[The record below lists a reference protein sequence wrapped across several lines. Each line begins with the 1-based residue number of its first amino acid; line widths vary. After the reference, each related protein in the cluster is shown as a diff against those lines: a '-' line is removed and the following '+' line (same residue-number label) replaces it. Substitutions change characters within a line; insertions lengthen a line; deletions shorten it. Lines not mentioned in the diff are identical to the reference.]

1 MLFIIIYIIL
11 YNNMAV
17 QGLLYRE
24 KIPPPALNLRRCLY
38 FVYFTE
44 DGKGYFREP

>member
-1 MLFIIIYIIL
+1 
-11 YNNMAV
+11 MAV

-24 KIPPPALNLRRCLY
+24 KIPPPALDSCRCLY

-44 DGKGYFREP
+44 AGKGYFREP